1 MKTNKYKTVLLTG
14 AMVLLSSVSVSAT
27 PDNQPEPPKTG
38 IKLQAIVINGDTL
51 PVVNL
56 NMVTIQSDMVFK
68 SRKQREQWDVT
79 KFNVRKVYPYA
90 ILASAKL
97 KEYEVALSK
106 IQDEDDRDDY
116 MKYAEDQLQKQFGDE
131 LKKLSMKQGKILIKL
146 IDRQTGNTS
155 YELVKKLRG
164 RFSAFMW
171 QGVARL
177 FGSNL
182 KSEYDADGDDRL
194 IELAIKQIESGNY

>member
-1 MKTNKYKTVLLTG
+1 MKTNKYKTALLTG

-27 PDNQPEPPKTG
+27 PDNQPEPPKKG
-38 IKLQAIVINGDTL
+38 ITLQAIIIDGDTL

-68 SRKQREQWDVT
+68 TRKQREQWDVV

-97 KEYEVALSK
+97 KEYENTLSK
-106 IQDEDDRDDY
+106 MSDEDDRDDY

-155 YELVKKLRG
+155 YELVKTLRG
-164 RFSAFMW
+164 KFSAFMW

-182 KSEYDADGDDRL
+182 KSEYDANGEDRL
-194 IELAIKQIESGNY
+194 IELAIRQIESGN

>member
-1 MKTNKYKTVLLTG
+1 MKTNKYKTTLLTG
-14 AMVLLSSVSVSAT
+14 AMVLLSSVSFSST
-27 PDNQPEPPKTG
+27 QYNQPEPPKTG
-38 IKLQAIVINGDTL
+38 TKLQAIVINGDTL

-97 KEYEVALSK
+97 KEYEVALNK

-155 YELVKKLRG
+155 YELVKTLRG
-164 RFSAFMW
+164 KFSAFMW

-182 KSEYDADGDDRL
+182 KSEYDANGDDKL
-194 IELAIKQIESGNY
+194 IELAIRQIESGN

>member
-1 MKTNKYKTVLLTG
+1 MKTNKYKTTLLTG

-27 PDNQPEPPKTG
+27 PDNQPEPPKKGT
-38 IKLQAIVINGDTL
+38 KLQAIVINGDTL

-56 NMVTIQSDMVFK
+56 SMVTIQTDMVFAT
-68 SRKQREQWDVT
+68 RRQREQWDVV

-116 MKYAEDQLQKQFGDE
+116 MKYAEDQLQKQFGEE

-182 KSEYDADGDDRL
+182 KSEYDANGDDKL
-194 IELAIKQIESGNY
+194 IELAIRQIESGN

>member
-1 MKTNKYKTVLLTG
+1 MKTIKYKSVLITG
-14 AMVLLSSVSVSAT
+14 AFLLFSSANLLAIQ
-27 PDNQPEPPKTG
+27 DNDPEPSKKG
-38 IKLQAIVINGDTL
+38 IVLPGIVIDGDTL

-56 NMVTIQSDMVFK
+56 NTITIESEMVFAT
-68 SRKQREQWDVT
+68 RKQREQWNSV

-97 KEYEVALSK
+97 RQYENTLNSMPEGDRKEYMEF
-106 IQDEDDRDDY
+106 
-116 MKYAEDQLQKQFGDE
+116 AEDQLQKEFGEE

-164 RFSAFMW
+164 SFRAFMW

-182 KSEYDADGDDRL
+182 KSEYDADGEDEL
-194 IELAIKQIESGNY
+194 IELAIKQIESGN